1 MPRMPS
7 SPASSLRPA
16 TTYAA
21 VVGRCLAAIRTDAG
35 LAQMDLADA
44 VGIDPSAWSRV
55 ESGTTAATVEQLAL
69 AGRRL
74 GLRPGDVLMRADH
87 AADEL
92 KRHGIHVEP
101 RRALAT
107 IAKGWALVAAGAV
120 AAIVGGIALAR
131 RGRR

>member
-1 MPRMPS
+1 MSCMSPS
-7 SPASSLRPA
+7 NLRPA

-35 LAQMDLADA
+35 LGQADLAA
-44 VGIDPSAWSRV
+44 ALGVDPSAWSRV

-69 AGRRL
+69 AGDRL
-74 GLRPGDVLMRADH
+74 GLRPGEILLRADQ

-92 KRHGIHVEP
+92 RRHGIHVEP

-107 IAKGWALVAAGAV
+107 IAKGWAMVAAGAI
-120 AAIVGGIALAR
+120 AAIVGGVALAR